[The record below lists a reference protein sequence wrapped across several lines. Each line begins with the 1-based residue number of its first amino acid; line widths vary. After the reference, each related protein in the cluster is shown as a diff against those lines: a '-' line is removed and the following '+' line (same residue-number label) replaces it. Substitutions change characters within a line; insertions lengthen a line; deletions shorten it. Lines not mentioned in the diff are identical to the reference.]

1 MQPDQDSPAN
11 HPQPEVESP
20 VVDNVKRKHYLA
32 AFFFSFMWG
41 VFGVDRFYLGKYW
54 TGLLKLL
61 TFGGFGIWA
70 MIDLSVIVSGGMRDK
85 HGNEL
90 IDAAKYRKFA
100 SRTLLW
106 FSVLTTVIILG
117 FGFLSWYAFDQ
128 FMKNGGLD
136 KLTQDF
142 TSKILQSM
150 QGQSG
155 NQTIT
160 TQQLKDMNIQLDLN
174 KLQSN

>member
-1 MQPDQDSPAN
+1 MDNSVDTVNQA
-11 HPQPEVESP
+11 EVTETTAL
-20 VVDNVKRKHYLA
+20 VVDVEKRKHYLA
-32 AFFFSFMWG
+32 AFFLSFMWG

-90 IDAAKYRKFA
+90 LDAAKYRKFA
-100 SRTLLW
+100 SRTLMW
-106 FSVLTTVIILG
+106 FSILTTLVILG
-117 FGFLSWYAFDQ
+117 LSFLSWYAFDQ

-142 TSKILQSM
+142 TSKIIQSM
-150 QGQSG
+150 QSQTG

-160 TQQLKDMNIQLDLN
+160 NEQLKNMNIQIDLN
-174 KLQSN
+174 QLQK